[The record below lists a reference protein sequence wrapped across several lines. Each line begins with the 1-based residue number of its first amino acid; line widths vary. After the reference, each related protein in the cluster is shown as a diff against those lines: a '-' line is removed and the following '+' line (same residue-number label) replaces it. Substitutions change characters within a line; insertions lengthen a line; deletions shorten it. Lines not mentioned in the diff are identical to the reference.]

1 MTYPFFHSVAKESLY
16 VIIHIL
22 NHQTQLLPQCVG
34 RSKLKT
40 GVYMVVT
47 PQTITSYCP
56 VDIY

>member
-34 RSKLKT
+34 QIKVKNW
-40 GVYMVVT
+40 GVYG
-47 PQTITSYCP
+47 SYSP
-56 VDIY
+56 DNN